1 MAELTR
7 ENQKKLEELFIRYER
22 YLFHIARQ
30 HVRRSSDAEDIVL
43 EAFIRVIP
51 HLDKLNLED
60 GHKARNYL
68 VTIVERLSIDFH
80 RRNKIFFI
88 SDELL
93 FDFLSENDDQADQE
107 GDLLIKE
114 AMKKLKVEDEQILRL
129 KYLQDMTNQ
138 EIAELLSIKEEAVRK
153 RLERARKRLQKIME
167 DKK

>member
-30 HVRRSSDAEDIVL
+30 HVGRSSDAEDIVL

-68 VTIVERLSIDFH
+68 VTIVERFSIDFH

-93 FDFLSENDDQADQE
+93 FDFFSEDNEPADQE
-107 GDLLIKE
+107 GDFFIKE